1 MRSVAQPAPGL
12 SGGREEAPTLRAMP
26 ANPIDWSQLWFPGPR
41 RAFSVDEMARA
52 GTDRPS
58 RTLIAVSLINFGL
71 TMAIV
76 LQMLPPAQVRQGVA
90 LMLLIALA
98 TVATAAWLWKRPWR
112 GPLMKATLAL
122 LLGLLVIMLA
132 LRWQLPERADRFAL
146 TLLMTVCGVSG
157 PILLWFLVVWRAQQ
171 IEARLAGQ
179 AERAKA
185 IEMARRLAAAQLE
198 PHFLFNTLASVQHW
212 VQTKDDRAGPL
223 LEALTGYLRATLPM
237 FNKPLLPAEHE
248 LLAVQRYLQVMQAR
262 MGGRLNWRVEVEPAL
277 QATPLPPGV
286 LLTLV
291 ENAIVHGLET
301 RLGGGELLLRGSLH
315 GNEARFEVLDNGA
328 GLAAQWRE
336 GVGLSNIRERLA
348 LLGGAG
354 ARLTLAAAPGG
365 GTRAEIGLPAVA
377 ARR

>member
-1 MRSVAQPAPGL
+1 
-12 SGGREEAPTLRAMP
+12 MP
-26 ANPIDWSQLWFPGPR
+26 VNTIDWSQLWFPGPR
-41 RAFSVDEMARA
+41 RVFSADEMARA
-52 GTDRPS
+52 GSDGPS
-58 RTLIAVSLINFGL
+58 RTLIAVSLINIIL
-71 TMAIV
+71 TLAIV
-76 LQMLPPAQVRQGVA
+76 MQMLPRALAAQLTA
-90 LMLLIALA
+90 LMLIYCGALLGA
-98 TVATAAWLWKRPWR
+98 AAWLWRRPWR
-112 GPLMKATLAL
+112 GPLMKVTLAFV
-122 LLGLLVIMLA
+122 LVTIA
-132 LRWQLPERADRFAL
+132 FAL
-146 TLLMTVCGVSG
+146 TARWQMPHRAEREPLAWLFGISGSVG

-171 IEARLAGQ
+171 IEARLVEQ
-179 AERAKA
+179 AEREKA
-185 IEMARRLAAAQLE
+185 IEMARRLSAAQLE

-237 FNKPLLPAEHE
+237 FNKPLLPAQGE

-262 MGGRLNWRVEVEPAL
+262 MGGRLNWRVEVEPVL

-315 GNEARFEVLDNGA
+315 GDQARFEVVDNGA
-328 GLAAQWRE
+328 GLPVHWQE

-354 ARLTLAAAPGG
+354 ASLTLCPAPGG
-365 GTRAEIGLPAVA
+365 GTRAELCLPAA
-377 ARR
+377 ATPT